1 MSETAV
7 LEIGR
12 EATWVLLLVA
22 APMLIAGTLVGVA
35 VALVQ
40 ALTSIQESTLSF
52 VPKMIAVGIALIV
65 TGNWMLHTMISFTN
79 ELFARLPGLLGQ
91 G

>member
-1 MSETAV
+1 MNETAV

-22 APMLIAGTLVGVA
+22 APMLIIGTLVGVA

-52 VPKMIAVGIALIV
+52 VPKIVAMMLAMILFLPFMTTSLIEFTRRLFDRIAA
-65 TGNWMLHTMISFTN
+65 G
-79 ELFARLPGLLGQ
+79 
-91 G
+91 

>member
-1 MSETAV
+1 MNETAV

-12 EATWVLLLVA
+12 EATWVLLLIA
-22 APMLIAGTLVGVA
+22 APMLIVGTLVGVA

-52 VPKMIAVGIALIV
+52 VPKIVAMMLAMILFLPFMTTSLIE
-65 TGNWMLHTMISFTN
+65 FTRQ
-79 ELFARLPGLLGQ
+79 LFDRNVAG
-91 G
+91 